1 MPDFESGHQQVYE
14 DAAPEELKEV
24 ECGDSNDLGN
34 SERVDIVEPTGVDNT
49 SQERPA
55 GSKVPPIMVN

>member
-1 MPDFESGHQQVYE
+1 MPGFESGNQQIHE

-24 ECGDSNDLGN
+24 DCEISNDLGN
-34 SERVDIVEPTGVDNT
+34 SEREDVVEANGGSD
-49 SQERPA
+49 SRRA